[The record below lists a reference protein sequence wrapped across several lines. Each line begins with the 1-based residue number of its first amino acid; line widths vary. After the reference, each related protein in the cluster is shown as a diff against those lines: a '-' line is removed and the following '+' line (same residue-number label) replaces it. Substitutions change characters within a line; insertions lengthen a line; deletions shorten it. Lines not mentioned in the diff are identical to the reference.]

1 MNKKRFDES
10 KISQPHKFLLEES
23 SFGHGNFTVI
33 ISKNYFDKKPLK
45 MLTKK
50 APRKTKIKKRDS
62 LFSRNT
68 FGTTRSSKPHQ
79 K

>member
-23 SFGHGNFTVI
+23 SFGHGNFTAI

-50 APRKTKIKKRDS
+50 
-62 LFSRNT
+62 
-68 FGTTRSSKPHQ
+68 GTTKN
-79 K
+79 KNKKKGFIL